1 MDEYIDV
8 KIDVFEHV
16 SQRAKLR
23 KNLTASALIEE
34 ILKEFDD
41 ISADSPGK
49 YALYLKGI
57 ERPLNNTLT
66 LEQLDIQPQDEIVFN
81 YIQQTIRQ
89 MLDFKNYAFLR
100 DDSANR
106 IYDIQWQ
113 PAIIGRPT
121 NEADHNINLAVNL
134 QLHPKGQ
141 TVSRKHAQIT
151 FSEGRFYIEPLAENN
166 PITVNGK
173 SIEFN
178 TRKEIKNGD
187 RLVIGRND
195 LLMTFMTQASSGAA
209 SNEPR
214 SQPVPERSREQPAP
228 LPSQPARGQP
238 AGISTPAIKPE
249 QRTPSYPPPAEE
261 GKTFI
266 GTDQTA
272 VTYLV
277 VERSIIPTKVGQK
290 LSLTGYP
297 TLLGRDIPML
307 SGEGEIS
314 RRHAEINIDPQT
326 GKFYI
331 TDLQSTNGVLL
342 QGTRIEPNRPY
353 EILPG
358 MRIGLG
364 QNFLMR
370 FEK

>member
-1 MDEYIDV
+1 MDDYIDV

-23 KNLTASALIEE
+23 ESLTISALIEE

-49 YALYLKGI
+49 YALYLKGN
-57 ERPLNNTLT
+57 ERALDNAAT
-66 LEQLDIQPQDEIVFN
+66 LEQLDIQPQDELVFN
-81 YIQQTIRQ
+81 YIRQTIRQ
-89 MLDFKNYAFLR
+89 MLDFRNYAFLR
-100 DDSANR
+100 DDAASR
-106 IYDIQWQ
+106 VYDIQWQ

-151 FSEGRFYIEPLAENN
+151 FSDGRFYIEPLAENN
-166 PITVNGK
+166 PVSINGK
-173 SIEFN
+173 MVPFN
-178 TRKEIKNGD
+178 TRKEIKSND
-187 RLVIGRND
+187 QLVIGRND
-195 LLMTFMTQASSGAA
+195 LLMTFMTQSVPPASAVR
-209 SNEPR
+209 EPR
-214 SQPVPERSREQPAP
+214 SQPAPDRAREQPA
-228 LPSQPARGQP
+228 SR
-238 AGISTPAIKPE
+238 PE
-249 QRTPSYPPPAEE
+249 YAAPSYPPAGEE
-261 GKTFI
+261 DRTFI
-266 GTDQTA
+266 ASNQP
-272 VTYLV
+272 VMYLT
-277 VERSIIPTKVGQK
+277 VERSILPTKVGQR

-297 TLLGRDIPML
+297 TTLGRDIPLL

-342 QGTRIEPNRPY
+342 QGTKIEANRPY

-364 QNFLMR
+364 QNFLLR

>member
-1 MDEYIDV
+1 MDEYIEV

-16 SQRAKLR
+16 AQRAKVR
-23 KNLTASALIEE
+23 TNITISALIEE

-49 YALYLKGI
+49 YAVYLKGN
-57 ERPLNNTLT
+57 ERALDNGSS
-66 LEQLDIQPQDEIVFN
+66 LELLDIQPQDELVFN
-81 YIQQTIRQ
+81 YIRQTIRQ
-89 MLDFKNYAFLR
+89 MLDFRNYAFLKDEAAGR
-100 DDSANR
+100 V
-106 IYDIQWQ
+106 YDIQWQ
-113 PAIIGRPT
+113 PALIGRPT

-151 FSEGRFYIEPLAENN
+151 CTDGRFFIEPLAENN
-166 PITVNGK
+166 PISVNGK
-173 SIEFN
+173 VVEYH
-178 TRKEIKNGD
+178 TRKEIKNND

-195 LLMTFMTQASSGAA
+195 LLMIFMTQTAPVVSASR
-209 SNEPR
+209 EPR
-214 SQPVPERSREQPAP
+214 SQPAPERAREQPAP
-228 LPSQPARGQP
+228 LPAQPARGIAPVNPPPPTPIP
-238 AGISTPAIKPE
+238 AAA
-249 QRTPSYPPPAEE
+249 SYPPPGEE
-261 GKTFI
+261 
-266 GTDQTA
+266 DR
-272 VTYLV
+272 TYIASNQPVMNLA
-277 VERSIIPTKVGQK
+277 VERSIQPTKVGQR
-290 LSLTGYP
+290 LTMNSYP
-297 TLLGRDIPML
+297 MLLGRDIPLL

-314 RRHAEINIDPQT
+314 RRHAEINIDSKT

-342 QGTRIEPNRPY
+342 QGQRIEPNRPY

-364 QNFLMR
+364 QNFLLR